1 MREIDEL
8 ELLDE
13 LIQIDSS
20 NPGPFESEIVMYL
33 ASLAKS
39 FGFEYQVHELI
50 SGRSNLIITID
61 AGLGPK
67 LGFSGH
73 VDTKPVG
80 DALSSWRTPPWKF
93 VTDGDIG
100 YGLGSSD
107 MKAGVAAMFVASTE
121 WAKTAKTGVL
131 KLILT
136 ADEEAGSVYGSEYL
150 SKKVPLGVDAIL
162 IGEPSGVSVPWE
174 AIFTVSRGISCF
186 EISITGKQGH
196 SGLSAILSS
205 SATIGLA
212 KAIIAISQMRITYP
226 HSFDASKRPTI
237 NAGVTVNGGVM
248 YGVHPGE
255 ARFGCDVRLVPGM
268 TQEDLEKD
276 IGFALNSALPKD
288 LSWSIKWES
297 GFGWMDAVQIA
308 DNHPLVKATQNAAIS
323 VLGQDIPL
331 GTYPGGTDA
340 SHFCKIAGIPTLA
353 SFGPGWLSVAHGP
366 NECVGLSQVREA
378 KKMYRLIAEKYLVNS
393 H

>member
-1 MREIDEL
+1 
-8 ELLDE
+8 
-13 LIQIDSS
+13 
-20 NPGPFESEIVMYL
+20 
-33 ASLAKS
+33 
-39 FGFEYQVHELI
+39 
-50 SGRSNLIITID
+50 
-61 AGLGPK
+61 
-67 LGFSGH
+67 
-73 VDTKPVG
+73 
-80 DALSSWRTPPWKF
+80 
-93 VTDGDIG
+93 
-100 YGLGSSD
+100 
-107 MKAGVAAMFVASTE
+107 
-121 WAKTAKTGVL
+121 
-131 KLILT
+131 
-136 ADEEAGSVYGSEYL
+136 L

>member
-80 DALSSWRTPPWKF
+80 DALSSWRTPPWEF

-150 SKKVPLGVDAIL
+150 SQKVPLGVDAIL

-196 SGLSAILSS
+196 SGLSATLSS

-212 KAIIAISQMRITYP
+212 KAIIVISQMRITYP
-226 HSFDASKRPTI
+226 QSSDASKRPTI

-323 VLGQDIPL
+323 VLGQNIPL